1 MILSIDIETY
11 SDLDIKKVGG
21 YKYAENCE
29 VLLFAYAWDDAP
41 VQIVDFTAGE
51 TLPDD
56 VLFALTDNMV
66 TKCAYNAQFER
77 TVLSHFLHRMDPT
90 APFQFLDP
98 AGWSC
103 TMVHAL
109 TLGLPGSLDM
119 ASKALRLADDKAKM
133 SVGKQLIT
141 YFCKPCKPTKINSG
155 RERNLP
161 EHAPEKWVLF
171 KEYCVRDV
179 VAEREIRRRLSNFP
193 VRVEEQ
199 LLWELDQ
206 CINDRGVSIDA
217 QLVSK
222 AIDFDADFKGR
233 VIAHAKALTGLPNP
247 ASGEQLKRWIEQE
260 EGFFPT
266 SITKDNLPELMTQV
280 QKPEVKE
287 MLKLK
292 QLMSKTSV
300 KKYEAMQRARCDDG
314 RVHGLLQFYGANRTG
329 RWCLTPDHE
338 VLTLDGWVRLDN
350 WGGGEIACWNP
361 TTEAISFTR
370 AVPLSFDYDGVV
382 HCVES
387 KRINQIS
394 TPDHKMPY
402 FGKSGLWESDTI
414 ENLAKHRFTIPITGK
429 RLVDT
434 SADDGSLRVLIMTQ
448 ADGHYTKE
456 ALRFHFKKLRKIE
469 RCKNLLRRVGVPFVV
484 QTNSDQTTVISVRRR
499 DMPMWLRTF
508 RNKRLGWWLLNESAD
523 IVFDELVHW
532 DGYRSSTNSM
542 QYTSTVKE
550 NADVIQALACLS
562 GRTAVMLTKKRPVA
576 EWSTTYVVNI
586 WTNPGKGHDVRIECV
601 SQQHYAGR
609 VYCAETKT
617 GYFLTRRDGKVWIT
631 GNSGRLVQV
640 QNLPR
645 NSMTELDDARE
656 LLRSGNTYAIE
667 MIYAHPLDVLSQLI
681 RTAFVPRDGCR
692 FMVADFSAIEARVIA
707 WLSFERWRMTVFS
720 TGGDIYCASA
730 SKMFGVPVE
739 KHGINS
745 HLRQKGK
752 IAELALGYQGS
763 IGALKAMGADRMGLS
778 DEELLEI
785 VNSWRKA
792 SPRIKQLWYD
802 VGAKALEAVRDRKTV
817 TLHHGIVFSYRKGI
831 LSVRLPSGRK
841 LAYVRPKIEI
851 DPEFDREGLTYEG
864 SEQTSGKWTRLRTY
878 GGKLVE
884 NIVQAIARDCLAVA
898 MTRLEAEGYQ
908 IVMHIHDEVVIECP
922 ANACDLDNV
931 CRIMGRPI
939 DWAPGLILTADGYIT
954 DYYKKD

>member
-29 VLLFAYAWDDAP
+29 VLLFAYAWGDEP
-41 VQIVDFTAGE
+41 VQIVDLTAGE
-51 TLPDD
+51 ELPDD
-56 VLFALTDNMV
+56 VLFALTDSMV

-141 YFCKPCKPTKINSG
+141 YFCKPCKPTKINGG

-217 QLVSK
+217 QLVSE
-222 AIDFDADFKGR
+222 AIAFDADFKGR

-247 ASGEQLKRWIEQE
+247 ASGDQLKRWIEQE

-280 QKPEVKE
+280 QKPVVKE

-300 KKYEAMQRARCDDG
+300 KKYEAMQRAHCNDG

-329 RWCLTPDHE
+329 RW
-338 VLTLDGWVRLDN
+338 
-350 WGGGEIACWNP
+350 A
-361 TTEAISFTR
+361 
-370 AVPLSFDYDGVV
+370 
-382 HCVES
+382 
-387 KRINQIS
+387 
-394 TPDHKMPY
+394 
-402 FGKSGLWESDTI
+402 
-414 ENLAKHRFTIPITGK
+414 
-429 RLVDT
+429 
-434 SADDGSLRVLIMTQ
+434 
-448 ADGHYTKE
+448 
-456 ALRFHFKKLRKIE
+456 
-469 RCKNLLRRVGVPFVV
+469 
-484 QTNSDQTTVISVRRR
+484 
-499 DMPMWLRTF
+499 
-508 RNKRLGWWLLNESAD
+508 
-523 IVFDELVHW
+523 
-532 DGYRSSTNSM
+532 
-542 QYTSTVKE
+542 
-550 NADVIQALACLS
+550 
-562 GRTAVMLTKKRPVA
+562 
-576 EWSTTYVVNI
+576 
-586 WTNPGKGHDVRIECV
+586 
-601 SQQHYAGR
+601 
-609 VYCAETKT
+609 
-617 GYFLTRRDGKVWIT
+617 
-631 GNSGRLVQV
+631 GRLVQV

-645 NSMTELDDARE
+645 NSMGELDDARE

-681 RTAFVPRDGCR
+681 RTAFVPREGCR
-692 FMVADFSAIEARVIA
+692 FMVADFSAIEARIIA
-707 WLSFERWRMTVFS
+707 WLAGEKWRMDVFAD
-720 TGGDIYCASA
+720 GGDIYCASA

-739 KHGINS
+739 KHGING

-763 IGALKAMGADRMGLS
+763 IGALKAMGADKLGLS
-778 DEELLEI
+778 DEELREI
-785 VNSWRKA
+785 VDSWRKA

-802 VGAKALEAVRDRKTV
+802 VDTAAIEAVRECRAV
-817 TLHHGIVFSYRKGI
+817 TLHHGVAFSYRKGI
-831 LSVRLPSGRK
+831 LFLRLPWGRK
-841 LAYVRPKIEI
+841 LAYARPKIEVE
-851 DPEFDREGLTYEG
+851 PEFDREGLTYEG

-884 NIVQAIARDCLAVA
+884 NIVQAIARDCLAAA

-922 ANACDLDNV
+922 ADACDLDNV

>member
-11 SDLDIKKVGG
+11 GDLDIKKVGG
-21 YKYAENCE
+21 YKYAENAE
-29 VLLFAYAWDDAP
+29 VLLFAYAWGDKP
-41 VQIVDFTAGE
+41 VQIVDLPAGE
-51 TLPDD
+51 ELPDD

-90 APFQFLDP
+90 APFEFLDP

-141 YFCKPCKPTKINSG
+141 YFCKPCKPTKINGG

-161 EHAPEKWVLF
+161 EHAPEKWALF

-217 QLVSK
+217 QLVSE
-222 AIDFDADFKGR
+222 AIAFDADFKGR
-233 VIAHAKALTGLPNP
+233 VTAHAKALTGLPNP
-247 ASGEQLKRWIEQE
+247 ASGEQLKRWIERE
-260 EGFFPT
+260 EGFFPV

-300 KKYEAMQRARCDDG
+300 KKYEAMRRARCDDG
-314 RVHGLLQFYGANRTG
+314 RIHGLLQFYGANRTG
-329 RWCLTPDHE
+329 RW
-338 VLTLDGWVRLDN
+338 
-350 WGGGEIACWNP
+350 A
-361 TTEAISFTR
+361 
-370 AVPLSFDYDGVV
+370 
-382 HCVES
+382 
-387 KRINQIS
+387 
-394 TPDHKMPY
+394 
-402 FGKSGLWESDTI
+402 
-414 ENLAKHRFTIPITGK
+414 
-429 RLVDT
+429 
-434 SADDGSLRVLIMTQ
+434 
-448 ADGHYTKE
+448 
-456 ALRFHFKKLRKIE
+456 
-469 RCKNLLRRVGVPFVV
+469 
-484 QTNSDQTTVISVRRR
+484 
-499 DMPMWLRTF
+499 
-508 RNKRLGWWLLNESAD
+508 
-523 IVFDELVHW
+523 
-532 DGYRSSTNSM
+532 
-542 QYTSTVKE
+542 
-550 NADVIQALACLS
+550 
-562 GRTAVMLTKKRPVA
+562 
-576 EWSTTYVVNI
+576 
-586 WTNPGKGHDVRIECV
+586 
-601 SQQHYAGR
+601 
-609 VYCAETKT
+609 
-617 GYFLTRRDGKVWIT
+617 
-631 GNSGRLVQV
+631 GRLVQV

-681 RTAFVPRDGCR
+681 RTAFVPREGCR
-692 FMVADFSAIEARVIA
+692 FMVADFSAIEARIIA
-707 WLSFERWRMTVFS
+707 WLAGEKWRMDVFAD
-720 TGGDIYCASA
+720 GGDIYCASA

-739 KHGINS
+739 KHGING

-763 IGALKAMGADRMGLS
+763 IGALKAMGADKLGLS
-778 DEELLEI
+778 DEELREI
-785 VNSWRKA
+785 VDSWRKA

-802 VGAKALEAVRDRKTV
+802 VDAAALEAVRECRAV
-817 TLHHGIVFSYRKGI
+817 TLHHGVAFSYRKGI
-831 LSVRLPSGRK
+831 LFLRLPWGRK
-841 LAYVRPKIEI
+841 LAYARPKIEVE
-851 DPEFDREGLTYEG
+851 PEFDREGLTYEG

-884 NIVQAIARDCLAVA
+884 NIVQAIARDCLAAA

-908 IVMHIHDEVVIECP
+908 IVMHIHDEVVIECS
-922 ANACDLDNV
+922 ADACDLDNV

-939 DWAPGLILTADGYIT
+939 DWAPGLILTADGYVT

>member
-1 MILSIDIETY
+1 MTLSIDIETY

-29 VLLFAYAWDDAP
+29 VLLFAYAWDDEP

-51 TLPDD
+51 ELPAD
-56 VLFALTDNMV
+56 VLAALTDNEVM
-66 TKCAYNAQFER
+66 KCAYNAQFER
-77 TVLSHFLHRMDPT
+77 TVLSHFLHRRSPDV
-90 APFQFLDP
+90 PFQFLDP
-98 AGWSC
+98 VGWSC
-103 TMVHAL
+103 TMIHAL

-141 YFCKPCKPTKINSG
+141 YFCKPCKPTKVNGG

-161 EHAPEKWVLF
+161 EHAPEKWALF

-222 AIDFDADFKGR
+222 AIGFDADFKGR
-233 VIAHAKALTGLPNP
+233 VIAHAKALTSLPNP

-260 EGFFPT
+260 EGFFPA

-280 QKPEVKE
+280 QKPAVKE
-287 MLKLK
+287 MLRLK
-292 QLMSKTSV
+292 QLMSKTSI
-300 KKYEAMQRARCDDG
+300 KKYEAMQRARCDDS

-329 RWCLTPDHE
+329 RW
-338 VLTLDGWVRLDN
+338 
-350 WGGGEIACWNP
+350 A
-361 TTEAISFTR
+361 
-370 AVPLSFDYDGVV
+370 
-382 HCVES
+382 
-387 KRINQIS
+387 
-394 TPDHKMPY
+394 
-402 FGKSGLWESDTI
+402 
-414 ENLAKHRFTIPITGK
+414 
-429 RLVDT
+429 
-434 SADDGSLRVLIMTQ
+434 
-448 ADGHYTKE
+448 
-456 ALRFHFKKLRKIE
+456 
-469 RCKNLLRRVGVPFVV
+469 
-484 QTNSDQTTVISVRRR
+484 
-499 DMPMWLRTF
+499 
-508 RNKRLGWWLLNESAD
+508 
-523 IVFDELVHW
+523 
-532 DGYRSSTNSM
+532 
-542 QYTSTVKE
+542 
-550 NADVIQALACLS
+550 
-562 GRTAVMLTKKRPVA
+562 
-576 EWSTTYVVNI
+576 
-586 WTNPGKGHDVRIECV
+586 
-601 SQQHYAGR
+601 
-609 VYCAETKT
+609 
-617 GYFLTRRDGKVWIT
+617 
-631 GNSGRLVQV
+631 GRLVQV

-681 RTAFVPRDGCR
+681 RTAFVPHKGCR
-692 FMVADFSAIEARVIA
+692 FVVADFSAIEARVIA
-707 WLSFERWRMTVFS
+707 WLAGEKWRMDVFAD
-720 TGGDIYCASA
+720 GGDIYCASA

-739 KHGINS
+739 KHGING

-763 IGALKAMGADRMGLS
+763 IGALKAMGADKLGLS
-778 DEELLEI
+778 DEELQEI

-802 VGAKALEAVRDRKTV
+802 VDTAAIEAVRESRAV
-817 TLHHGIVFSYRKGI
+817 TLHHGVAFSYRKGI
-831 LSVRLPSGRK
+831 LFLRLPWGRK
-841 LAYVRPKIEI
+841 LAYARPKIEVE
-851 DPEFDREGLTYEG
+851 PEFDREGLTYEG

-898 MTRLEAEGYQ
+898 MTRLEAEGYR

-922 ANACDLDNV
+922 ADACDLDNV

-939 DWAPGLILTADGYIT
+939 DWAKGLILTADGYIT

>member
-29 VLLFAYAWDDAP
+29 VLLFAYAWDDEP
-41 VQIVDFTAGE
+41 VQIVDLAAGE
-51 TLPDD
+51 ELPTD
-56 VLFALTDNMV
+56 VLAALTDNEI

-77 TVLSHFLHRMDPT
+77 TVLSHYLHRMDPT

-141 YFCKPCKPTKINSG
+141 YFCKPCKPTKINGG

-161 EHAPEKWVLF
+161 EHAPEKWATF

-179 VAEREIRRRLSNFP
+179 VAEREIRHRLSGFP
-193 VRVEEQ
+193 VRSEEQ
-199 LLWELDQ
+199 RLWELDQ
-206 CINDRGVSIDA
+206 RINDRGVSIDA
-217 QLVSK
+217 RLVSE
-222 AIDFDADFKGR
+222 AIAFDADFKGR
-233 VIAHAKALTGLPNP
+233 VVAHAKALTGLANP
-247 ASGEQLKRWIEQE
+247 ASGEQLKRWIERE
-260 EGFFPT
+260 EGFFPA

-300 KKYEAMQRARCDDG
+300 KKYEAMQRARCGDG

-329 RWCLTPDHE
+329 RW
-338 VLTLDGWVRLDN
+338 
-350 WGGGEIACWNP
+350 A
-361 TTEAISFTR
+361 
-370 AVPLSFDYDGVV
+370 
-382 HCVES
+382 
-387 KRINQIS
+387 
-394 TPDHKMPY
+394 
-402 FGKSGLWESDTI
+402 
-414 ENLAKHRFTIPITGK
+414 
-429 RLVDT
+429 
-434 SADDGSLRVLIMTQ
+434 
-448 ADGHYTKE
+448 
-456 ALRFHFKKLRKIE
+456 
-469 RCKNLLRRVGVPFVV
+469 
-484 QTNSDQTTVISVRRR
+484 
-499 DMPMWLRTF
+499 
-508 RNKRLGWWLLNESAD
+508 
-523 IVFDELVHW
+523 
-532 DGYRSSTNSM
+532 
-542 QYTSTVKE
+542 
-550 NADVIQALACLS
+550 
-562 GRTAVMLTKKRPVA
+562 
-576 EWSTTYVVNI
+576 
-586 WTNPGKGHDVRIECV
+586 
-601 SQQHYAGR
+601 
-609 VYCAETKT
+609 
-617 GYFLTRRDGKVWIT
+617 
-631 GNSGRLVQV
+631 GRLVQV

-656 LLRSGNTYAIE
+656 LLRSENTYAIE

-681 RTAFVPRDGCR
+681 RTAFIPRNGYR

-707 WLSFERWRMTVFS
+707 WLAKEKWRMDVFAD
-720 TGGDIYCASA
+720 GGDIYCASA

-739 KHGINS
+739 KHGVNG

-763 IGALKAMGADRMGLS
+763 IGALKAMGADKMGLS
-778 DEELLEI
+778 DEELQEI

-792 SPRIKQLWYD
+792 SPHIKQLWYD
-802 VGAKALEAVRDRKTV
+802 VDAAALRAVRECDVV
-817 TLHHGIVFSYRKGI
+817 TLHHGIALSRRKGI
-831 LSVRLPSGRK
+831 LFIRLPSGRK
-841 LAYVRPKIEI
+841 LAYARPKIEI
-851 DPEFDREGLTYEG
+851 EPEFDREGLTYEG
-864 SEQTSGKWTRLRTY
+864 AEQTSGKWTRLRTY

-898 MTRLEAEGYQ
+898 MTRLEAAGYR

-922 ANACDLDNV
+922 ADACDLTDV
-931 CRIMGRPI
+931 CRIMGQPI
-939 DWAPGLILTADGYIT
+939 GWAPGLLLTADGYIT

>member
-29 VLLFAYAWDDAP
+29 VMLFAYAWDDEP

-51 TLPDD
+51 ELPDD

-141 YFCKPCKPTKINSG
+141 YFCKPCKPTKVNGG

-161 EHAPEKWVLF
+161 EHAPEKWATF

-206 CINDRGVSIDA
+206 HINDRGVSIDA
-217 QLVSK
+217 QLVSE

-233 VIAHAKALTGLPNP
+233 VLTHAKTLTGLPNP

-260 EGFFPT
+260 EGFFPA

-280 QKPEVKE
+280 QKPAVKE
-287 MLKLK
+287 MLRLK

-300 KKYEAMQRARCDDG
+300 KKYEAMQRARCDDS

-329 RWCLTPDHE
+329 RW
-338 VLTLDGWVRLDN
+338 
-350 WGGGEIACWNP
+350 A
-361 TTEAISFTR
+361 
-370 AVPLSFDYDGVV
+370 
-382 HCVES
+382 
-387 KRINQIS
+387 
-394 TPDHKMPY
+394 
-402 FGKSGLWESDTI
+402 
-414 ENLAKHRFTIPITGK
+414 
-429 RLVDT
+429 
-434 SADDGSLRVLIMTQ
+434 
-448 ADGHYTKE
+448 
-456 ALRFHFKKLRKIE
+456 
-469 RCKNLLRRVGVPFVV
+469 
-484 QTNSDQTTVISVRRR
+484 
-499 DMPMWLRTF
+499 
-508 RNKRLGWWLLNESAD
+508 
-523 IVFDELVHW
+523 
-532 DGYRSSTNSM
+532 
-542 QYTSTVKE
+542 
-550 NADVIQALACLS
+550 
-562 GRTAVMLTKKRPVA
+562 
-576 EWSTTYVVNI
+576 
-586 WTNPGKGHDVRIECV
+586 
-601 SQQHYAGR
+601 
-609 VYCAETKT
+609 
-617 GYFLTRRDGKVWIT
+617 
-631 GNSGRLVQV
+631 GRLVQV

-681 RTAFVPRDGCR
+681 RTAFVPRDGYR
-692 FMVADFSAIEARVIA
+692 FIVADFSAIEARVIA
-707 WLSFERWRMTVFS
+707 WLAGEKWRMKVFAD
-720 TGGDIYCASA
+720 GGDIYCASA

-763 IGALKAMGADRMGLS
+763 IGALKAMGADKLGLS
-778 DEELLEI
+778 DEELQEI

-802 VGAKALEAVRDRKTV
+802 VDAAALEAVRECRAV
-817 TLHHGIVFSYRKGI
+817 TLHHGVAFSYRKGI
-831 LSVRLPSGRK
+831 LFLRLPWGRK
-841 LAYVRPKIEI
+841 LAYARPKIEVE
-851 DPEFDREGLTYEG
+851 PEFDREGLTYEG

-884 NIVQAIARDCLAVA
+884 NIVQAIARDCLAAA

-922 ANACDLDNV
+922 ADACDLDNV

-939 DWAPGLILTADGYIT
+939 DWAPGLILTADGYVT

>member
-41 VQIVDFTAGE
+41 VQIVDLTTGE

-56 VLFALTDNMV
+56 VLAALTDNTI

-77 TVLSHFLHRMDPT
+77 TVLSYFLHRMDPT
-90 APFQFLDP
+90 APFEFLAP
-98 AGWSC
+98 EGWSC

-119 ASKALRLADDKAKM
+119 VSKALRLADDKAKM

-141 YFCKPCKPTKINSG
+141 YFCKPCKPTKVNGG

-161 EHAPEKWVLF
+161 EHAPEKWALF

-206 CINDRGVSIDA
+206 RINDRGVGIDA
-217 QLVSK
+217 QLVSE

-260 EGFFPT
+260 EGFFPA

-287 MLKLK
+287 MLRLK

-300 KKYEAMQRARCDDG
+300 KKYEAMQRARCGDG
-314 RVHGLLQFYGANRTG
+314 HVHGLLQFYGANRTG
-329 RWCLTPDHE
+329 RW
-338 VLTLDGWVRLDN
+338 
-350 WGGGEIACWNP
+350 A
-361 TTEAISFTR
+361 
-370 AVPLSFDYDGVV
+370 
-382 HCVES
+382 
-387 KRINQIS
+387 
-394 TPDHKMPY
+394 
-402 FGKSGLWESDTI
+402 
-414 ENLAKHRFTIPITGK
+414 
-429 RLVDT
+429 
-434 SADDGSLRVLIMTQ
+434 
-448 ADGHYTKE
+448 
-456 ALRFHFKKLRKIE
+456 
-469 RCKNLLRRVGVPFVV
+469 
-484 QTNSDQTTVISVRRR
+484 
-499 DMPMWLRTF
+499 
-508 RNKRLGWWLLNESAD
+508 
-523 IVFDELVHW
+523 
-532 DGYRSSTNSM
+532 
-542 QYTSTVKE
+542 
-550 NADVIQALACLS
+550 
-562 GRTAVMLTKKRPVA
+562 
-576 EWSTTYVVNI
+576 
-586 WTNPGKGHDVRIECV
+586 
-601 SQQHYAGR
+601 
-609 VYCAETKT
+609 
-617 GYFLTRRDGKVWIT
+617 
-631 GNSGRLVQV
+631 GRLVQV

-681 RTAFVPRDGCR
+681 RTAFIPRHGYR

-707 WLSFERWRMTVFS
+707 WLAKEKWRMDVFAD
-720 TGGDIYCASA
+720 GGDIYCASA

-739 KHGINS
+739 KHGING

-763 IGALKAMGADRMGLS
+763 IGALKAMGADKLGLS
-778 DEELLEI
+778 DEELQEI

-792 SPRIKQLWYD
+792 SPHIKQLWYD
-802 VGAKALEAVRDRKTV
+802 VDAAALEAVRERRAV
-817 TLHHGIVFSYRKGI
+817 TLHHDIALSRRKGI
-831 LSVRLPSGRK
+831 LFIQLPSGRK
-841 LAYVRPKIEI
+841 LAYARPKIEI
-851 DPEFDREGLTYEG
+851 EPEFDREGLTYEG

-898 MTRLEAEGYQ
+898 MTRLEAAGYQ

-922 ANACDLDNV
+922 ADECDLTDV
-931 CRIMGRPI
+931 CRIMGQPI

>member
-29 VLLFAYAWDDAP
+29 VLLFAYAWDDEP

-51 TLPDD
+51 ELPTD
-56 VLFALTDNMV
+56 VLAALTDNEVM
-66 TKCAYNAQFER
+66 KCAYNAQFER
-77 TVLSHFLHRMDPT
+77 TVLSHYLHRMDPT

-141 YFCKPCKPTKINSG
+141 YFCKPCKPTKINGG

-161 EHAPEKWVLF
+161 ERAPEKWALF

-193 VRVEEQ
+193 MRVGEQ
-199 LLWELDQ
+199 KLWGLDQ
-206 CINDRGVSIDA
+206 RINDRGVGIDA
-217 QLVSK
+217 QLVSE

-247 ASGEQLKRWIEQE
+247 ASGEQLKRWIEQQ

-287 MLKLK
+287 MLRLK

-300 KKYEAMQRARCDDG
+300 KKYEAMQRARCGDG

-329 RWCLTPDHE
+329 RW
-338 VLTLDGWVRLDN
+338 
-350 WGGGEIACWNP
+350 A
-361 TTEAISFTR
+361 
-370 AVPLSFDYDGVV
+370 
-382 HCVES
+382 
-387 KRINQIS
+387 
-394 TPDHKMPY
+394 
-402 FGKSGLWESDTI
+402 
-414 ENLAKHRFTIPITGK
+414 
-429 RLVDT
+429 
-434 SADDGSLRVLIMTQ
+434 
-448 ADGHYTKE
+448 
-456 ALRFHFKKLRKIE
+456 
-469 RCKNLLRRVGVPFVV
+469 
-484 QTNSDQTTVISVRRR
+484 
-499 DMPMWLRTF
+499 
-508 RNKRLGWWLLNESAD
+508 
-523 IVFDELVHW
+523 
-532 DGYRSSTNSM
+532 
-542 QYTSTVKE
+542 
-550 NADVIQALACLS
+550 
-562 GRTAVMLTKKRPVA
+562 
-576 EWSTTYVVNI
+576 
-586 WTNPGKGHDVRIECV
+586 
-601 SQQHYAGR
+601 
-609 VYCAETKT
+609 
-617 GYFLTRRDGKVWIT
+617 
-631 GNSGRLVQV
+631 GRLVQV

-681 RTAFVPRDGCR
+681 RTAFVPRDGYR
-692 FMVADFSAIEARVIA
+692 FIVADFSAIEARVIA
-707 WLSFERWRMTVFS
+707 WLAKEKWRMKVFAD
-720 TGGDIYCASA
+720 GGDIYCASA

-739 KHGINS
+739 KHGING

-752 IAELALGYQGS
+752 IAELALGYQG
-763 IGALKAMGADRMGLS
+763 GVPALTRMGAADMGLTKVEM
-778 DEELLEI
+778 EEI
-785 VNSWRKA
+785 INSWRKA
-792 SPRIKQLWYD
+792 SPHIKQLWYD
-802 VGAKALEAVRDRKTV
+802 VGGRAFEAVQERGSEI
-817 TLHHGIVFSYRKGI
+817 LHHGVMFSYRSGVLFI
-831 LSVRLPSGRK
+831 RLPSGRR
-841 LAYVRPKIEI
+841 LAYARPRIEA
-851 DPEFDREGLTYEG
+851 DDEGRDGITYADVKEKEG
-864 SEQTSGKWTRLRTY
+864 ALIRLRTY

-898 MTRLEAEGYQ
+898 MTRLEAAGYQ

-922 ANACDLDNV
+922 ADACDLTDV

-939 DWAPGLILTADGYIT
+939 DWAPGLILTADGYVT

>member
-21 YKYAENCE
+21 YKYAENAE

-77 TVLSHFLHRMDPT
+77 TVLSHFLHHMDPT

-98 AGWSC
+98 TGWSC

-141 YFCKPCKPTKINSG
+141 YFCKPCKPTKVNGG

-161 EHAPEKWVLF
+161 EHAPEKWALF

-179 VAEREIRRRLSNFP
+179 VAEREIRRRVSNFP

-217 QLVSK
+217 QLVSE
-222 AIDFDADFKGR
+222 AIAFDADFKGR
-233 VIAHAKALTGLPNP
+233 VIAHAKALTGLQNP

-287 MLKLK
+287 MLHLK

-300 KKYEAMQRARCDDG
+300 KKYEAMQRARCNDG

-329 RWCLTPDHE
+329 RW
-338 VLTLDGWVRLDN
+338 
-350 WGGGEIACWNP
+350 A
-361 TTEAISFTR
+361 
-370 AVPLSFDYDGVV
+370 
-382 HCVES
+382 
-387 KRINQIS
+387 
-394 TPDHKMPY
+394 
-402 FGKSGLWESDTI
+402 
-414 ENLAKHRFTIPITGK
+414 
-429 RLVDT
+429 
-434 SADDGSLRVLIMTQ
+434 
-448 ADGHYTKE
+448 
-456 ALRFHFKKLRKIE
+456 
-469 RCKNLLRRVGVPFVV
+469 
-484 QTNSDQTTVISVRRR
+484 
-499 DMPMWLRTF
+499 
-508 RNKRLGWWLLNESAD
+508 
-523 IVFDELVHW
+523 
-532 DGYRSSTNSM
+532 
-542 QYTSTVKE
+542 
-550 NADVIQALACLS
+550 
-562 GRTAVMLTKKRPVA
+562 
-576 EWSTTYVVNI
+576 
-586 WTNPGKGHDVRIECV
+586 
-601 SQQHYAGR
+601 
-609 VYCAETKT
+609 
-617 GYFLTRRDGKVWIT
+617 
-631 GNSGRLVQV
+631 GRLVQV

-645 NSMTELDDARE
+645 NSMTELDDARA
-656 LLRSGNTYAIE
+656 LLRGGNTYAIE

-681 RTAFVPRDGCR
+681 RTAFVPREGYR

-707 WLSFERWRMTVFS
+707 WLAGEKWRMDVFAD
-720 TGGDIYCASA
+720 GGDIYCASA

-739 KHGINS
+739 KHGING

-763 IGALKAMGADRMGLS
+763 IGALKAMGADKLGLS
-778 DEELLEI
+778 DEELREI

-802 VGAKALEAVRDRKTV
+802 VDAAALEAVRESRVV
-817 TLHHGIVFSYRKGI
+817 TLHHSVAFSYRKGV
-831 LSVRLPSGRK
+831 LFLRLPSGRR
-841 LAYVRPKIEI
+841 LAYVRPKIEVE
-851 DPEFDREGLTYEG
+851 PEFDREGLTYEG

-884 NIVQAIARDCLAVA
+884 NIVQAIARDCLAAA
-898 MTRLEAEGYQ
+898 MTRLEAAGYR

-922 ANACDLDNV
+922 ADACDLTDV
-931 CRIMGRPI
+931 CRIMGEPI
-939 DWAPGLILTADGYIT
+939 GWAKGLILTADGYIT

>member
-1 MILSIDIETY
+1 MTLSIDIETY

-21 YKYAENCE
+21 YKYAENAE
-29 VLLFAYAWDDAP
+29 VLLFAYAWDDEP
-41 VQIVDFTAGE
+41 VQIVDLTAGE

-56 VLFALTDNMV
+56 VLAALTNNTI

-90 APFQFLDP
+90 APFEFLDP

-141 YFCKPCKPTKINSG
+141 YFCKPCKPTKVNGG

-161 EHAPEKWVLF
+161 EHAPEKWATF
-171 KEYCVRDV
+171 RDYCVRDV

-193 VRVEEQ
+193 MRVGEQ
-199 LLWELDQ
+199 KLWELDQ
-206 CINDRGVSIDA
+206 RINDRGVGIDA
-217 QLVSK
+217 QLVSE

-247 ASGEQLKRWIEQE
+247 ASGEQLKRWIEQQ

-287 MLKLK
+287 MLHLK
-292 QLMSKTSV
+292 RLMSKTSV

-314 RVHGLLQFYGANRTG
+314 RVHGLLQYYGANRTG
-329 RWCLTPDHE
+329 RW
-338 VLTLDGWVRLDN
+338 
-350 WGGGEIACWNP
+350 A
-361 TTEAISFTR
+361 
-370 AVPLSFDYDGVV
+370 
-382 HCVES
+382 
-387 KRINQIS
+387 
-394 TPDHKMPY
+394 
-402 FGKSGLWESDTI
+402 
-414 ENLAKHRFTIPITGK
+414 
-429 RLVDT
+429 
-434 SADDGSLRVLIMTQ
+434 
-448 ADGHYTKE
+448 
-456 ALRFHFKKLRKIE
+456 
-469 RCKNLLRRVGVPFVV
+469 
-484 QTNSDQTTVISVRRR
+484 
-499 DMPMWLRTF
+499 
-508 RNKRLGWWLLNESAD
+508 
-523 IVFDELVHW
+523 
-532 DGYRSSTNSM
+532 
-542 QYTSTVKE
+542 
-550 NADVIQALACLS
+550 
-562 GRTAVMLTKKRPVA
+562 
-576 EWSTTYVVNI
+576 
-586 WTNPGKGHDVRIECV
+586 
-601 SQQHYAGR
+601 
-609 VYCAETKT
+609 
-617 GYFLTRRDGKVWIT
+617 
-631 GNSGRLVQV
+631 GRLVQV

-645 NSMTELDDARE
+645 NSMAELDDARA
-656 LLRSGNTYAIE
+656 LLRSGDTEAIE
-667 MIYAHPLDVLSQLI
+667 MIYTHPLDVLSQLI
-681 RTAFVPRDGCR
+681 RTAFVPRDGYR

-707 WLSFERWRMTVFS
+707 WLAKEKWRMKVFAD
-720 TGGDIYCASA
+720 GGDIYCASA

-739 KHGINS
+739 KHGVNG

-763 IGALKAMGADRMGLS
+763 IPALKNMGADKMGLS

-792 SPRIKQLWYD
+792 SPHIKQLWYD
-802 VGAKALEAVRDRKTV
+802 VDAAALEAVRERRAV
-817 TLHHGIVFSYRKGI
+817 TLHHGVAFSTRKGI
-831 LSVRLPSGRK
+831 LFLRLPSGRR
-841 LAYVRPKIEI
+841 LAYVRPMTEIE
-851 DPEFDREGLTYEG
+851 PAFNREGITYEG
-864 SEQTSGKWTRLRTY
+864 AEQTTGKWTRLRTY

-884 NIVQAIARDCLAVA
+884 NVVQAIARDCLAVA
-898 MTRLEAEGYQ
+898 VTRLEAAGYQ

-922 ANACDLDNV
+922 ADACDLTNV
-931 CRIMGRPI
+931 CRIMGQPI

>member
-21 YKYAENCE
+21 YKYAENAE

-51 TLPDD
+51 ILPDD
-56 VLFALTDNMV
+56 VLFALTDSMV

-98 AGWSC
+98 TGWSC

-141 YFCKPCKPTKINSG
+141 YFCKPCKPTKVNGG

-161 EHAPEKWVLF
+161 EHAPEKWATF

-179 VAEREIRRRLSNFP
+179 VSEREIRRRLSNFP
-193 VRVEEQ
+193 VRVEER

-206 CINDRGVSIDA
+206 RINDRGVSIDA

-222 AIDFDADFKGR
+222 AIGFDADFKGR
-233 VIAHAKALTGLPNP
+233 VIAHAKALTDLPNP

-280 QKPEVKE
+280 QKPAVKE
-287 MLKLK
+287 MLRLK

-300 KKYEAMQRARCDDG
+300 KKYEAMQRARCDDS

-329 RWCLTPDHE
+329 RW
-338 VLTLDGWVRLDN
+338 
-350 WGGGEIACWNP
+350 A
-361 TTEAISFTR
+361 
-370 AVPLSFDYDGVV
+370 
-382 HCVES
+382 
-387 KRINQIS
+387 
-394 TPDHKMPY
+394 
-402 FGKSGLWESDTI
+402 
-414 ENLAKHRFTIPITGK
+414 
-429 RLVDT
+429 
-434 SADDGSLRVLIMTQ
+434 
-448 ADGHYTKE
+448 
-456 ALRFHFKKLRKIE
+456 
-469 RCKNLLRRVGVPFVV
+469 
-484 QTNSDQTTVISVRRR
+484 
-499 DMPMWLRTF
+499 
-508 RNKRLGWWLLNESAD
+508 
-523 IVFDELVHW
+523 
-532 DGYRSSTNSM
+532 
-542 QYTSTVKE
+542 
-550 NADVIQALACLS
+550 
-562 GRTAVMLTKKRPVA
+562 
-576 EWSTTYVVNI
+576 
-586 WTNPGKGHDVRIECV
+586 
-601 SQQHYAGR
+601 
-609 VYCAETKT
+609 
-617 GYFLTRRDGKVWIT
+617 
-631 GNSGRLVQV
+631 GRLVQV

-681 RTAFVPRDGCR
+681 RTAFVPRDGYR
-692 FMVADFSAIEARVIA
+692 FIVADFSAIEARVIA
-707 WLSFERWRMTVFS
+707 WLAGEKWRMKVFAD
-720 TGGDIYCASA
+720 GGDIYCASA

-763 IGALKAMGADRMGLS
+763 IGALKAMGADKLGLS
-778 DEELLEI
+778 DEELQEI

-802 VGAKALEAVRDRKTV
+802 VDAAALEAVRECRAV
-817 TLHHGIVFSYRKGI
+817 TLHHGVAFSYRKGI
-831 LSVRLPSGRK
+831 LFLRLPWGRK
-841 LAYVRPKIEI
+841 LAYVRPKIEVE
-851 DPEFDREGLTYEG
+851 PEFDREGLTYEG

-884 NIVQAIARDCLAVA
+884 NIVQAIARDCLAAA

-922 ANACDLDNV
+922 ADACDLDNV

-939 DWAPGLILTADGYIT
+939 DWAPGLILTADGYVT

>member
-21 YKYAENCE
+21 YKYAENAE

-56 VLFALTDNMV
+56 VLFALTDSMV

-77 TVLSHFLHRMDPT
+77 TVLSHLLHRMDPT

-260 EGFFPT
+260 EGFFPA

-280 QKPEVKE
+280 QKPGVKE

-314 RVHGLLQFYGANRTG
+314 RVHGLIQFYGANRTG
-329 RWCLTPDHE
+329 RW
-338 VLTLDGWVRLDN
+338 
-350 WGGGEIACWNP
+350 A
-361 TTEAISFTR
+361 
-370 AVPLSFDYDGVV
+370 
-382 HCVES
+382 
-387 KRINQIS
+387 
-394 TPDHKMPY
+394 
-402 FGKSGLWESDTI
+402 
-414 ENLAKHRFTIPITGK
+414 
-429 RLVDT
+429 
-434 SADDGSLRVLIMTQ
+434 
-448 ADGHYTKE
+448 
-456 ALRFHFKKLRKIE
+456 
-469 RCKNLLRRVGVPFVV
+469 
-484 QTNSDQTTVISVRRR
+484 
-499 DMPMWLRTF
+499 
-508 RNKRLGWWLLNESAD
+508 
-523 IVFDELVHW
+523 
-532 DGYRSSTNSM
+532 
-542 QYTSTVKE
+542 
-550 NADVIQALACLS
+550 
-562 GRTAVMLTKKRPVA
+562 
-576 EWSTTYVVNI
+576 
-586 WTNPGKGHDVRIECV
+586 
-601 SQQHYAGR
+601 
-609 VYCAETKT
+609 
-617 GYFLTRRDGKVWIT
+617 
-631 GNSGRLVQV
+631 GRLVQV

-707 WLSFERWRMTVFS
+707 WLAGEKWRMDVFAD
-720 TGGDIYCASA
+720 GGDIYCASA

-739 KHGINS
+739 KHGING

-763 IGALKAMGADRMGLS
+763 IGALKAMGADKLGLS
-778 DEELLEI
+778 DEELREI
-785 VNSWRKA
+785 VDSWRKA

-802 VGAKALEAVRDRKTV
+802 VDAAALEAVRECRAV
-817 TLHHGIVFSYRKGI
+817 TLHHGVAFSYRKGI
-831 LSVRLPSGRK
+831 LFLRLPSGRR
-841 LAYVRPKIEI
+841 LAYARPKIEVE
-851 DPEFDREGLTYEG
+851 PEFDREGLTYEG

-884 NIVQAIARDCLAVA
+884 NIVQAIARDCLAAA

-922 ANACDLDNV
+922 ADACDLDNV

>member
-21 YKYAENCE
+21 YKYAENAE
-29 VLLFAYAWDDAP
+29 VLLFAYAWGDEP
-41 VQIVDFTAGE
+41 VQIVDLTGGE
-51 TLPDD
+51 ELPDD

-141 YFCKPCKPTKINSG
+141 YFCKPCKPTKINGG

-161 EHAPEKWVLF
+161 EHAPEKWALF

-179 VAEREIRRRLSNFP
+179 VAEREIRRRISNFP

-199 LLWELDQ
+199 LLWEVDQ

-222 AIDFDADFKGR
+222 AIAFDADFKGR
-233 VIAHAKALTGLPNP
+233 VIAHAKGLTGLPNP

-280 QKPEVKE
+280 QKPKVKE
-287 MLKLK
+287 MLQLK

-329 RWCLTPDHE
+329 RW
-338 VLTLDGWVRLDN
+338 
-350 WGGGEIACWNP
+350 A
-361 TTEAISFTR
+361 
-370 AVPLSFDYDGVV
+370 
-382 HCVES
+382 
-387 KRINQIS
+387 
-394 TPDHKMPY
+394 
-402 FGKSGLWESDTI
+402 
-414 ENLAKHRFTIPITGK
+414 
-429 RLVDT
+429 
-434 SADDGSLRVLIMTQ
+434 
-448 ADGHYTKE
+448 
-456 ALRFHFKKLRKIE
+456 
-469 RCKNLLRRVGVPFVV
+469 
-484 QTNSDQTTVISVRRR
+484 
-499 DMPMWLRTF
+499 
-508 RNKRLGWWLLNESAD
+508 
-523 IVFDELVHW
+523 
-532 DGYRSSTNSM
+532 
-542 QYTSTVKE
+542 
-550 NADVIQALACLS
+550 
-562 GRTAVMLTKKRPVA
+562 
-576 EWSTTYVVNI
+576 
-586 WTNPGKGHDVRIECV
+586 
-601 SQQHYAGR
+601 
-609 VYCAETKT
+609 
-617 GYFLTRRDGKVWIT
+617 
-631 GNSGRLVQV
+631 GRLVQV

-645 NSMTELDDARE
+645 NSMGELDDARE

-681 RTAFVPRDGCR
+681 RTAFVPREGCR

-707 WLSFERWRMTVFS
+707 WLAGEKWRMGVFAD
-720 TGGDIYCASA
+720 GGDIYCASA

-739 KHGINS
+739 KHGING

-763 IGALKAMGADRMGLS
+763 IGALKAMGADKLGLS
-778 DEELLEI
+778 DEELQEI

-802 VGAKALEAVRDRKTV
+802 VDTAAIEAVRESRAV
-817 TLHHGIVFSYRKGI
+817 PLHHGVAFSYRKGI
-831 LSVRLPSGRK
+831 LFLRLPSGRR
-841 LAYVRPKIEI
+841 LAYVRPKIEVE
-851 DPEFDREGLTYEG
+851 PEFNREGLTYEG

-884 NIVQAIARDCLAVA
+884 NIVQAIARDCLAAA

-922 ANACDLDNV
+922 ADACDLDNV

-939 DWAPGLILTADGYIT
+939 DWAPGLILTADGYVT